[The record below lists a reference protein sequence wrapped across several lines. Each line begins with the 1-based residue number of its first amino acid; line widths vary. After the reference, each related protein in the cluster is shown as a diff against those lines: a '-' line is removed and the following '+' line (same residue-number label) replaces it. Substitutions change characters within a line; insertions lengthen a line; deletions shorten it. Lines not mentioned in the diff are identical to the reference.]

1 MKRFSGL
8 LLIAALVSS
17 VAFGQLTITST
28 TPANGATN
36 VSLSTTVSITFSAP
50 LDDSWGLNMD
60 RGAFTNANITG
71 SPTYSLDKRTV
82 SFPVTLTAGKVH
94 FFVVSYAKAGDGT
107 TLAVPYGFYFTPG
120 TAFPTATVSGTV
132 TAGTSGVDPSRSLVV
147 LSRTDPSGDDPDLFI
162 GTVADASGAFTVPY
176 VANGGYY
183 PIAAKDTDNDGSIN
197 PEGGDALGFGDSI
210 TVSGANITGVQIALR
225 SFPPLNWQA
234 AIDSAAVLAA
244 ALPADRELRL
254 VRAWTIDTIGRSPE
268 WTFYYVSPSLSI
280 GAEIQIRNMST
291 SVNMLDPWWYSWM
304 TSMKPITNLAGAASA
319 SAFITNVENAGG
331 RVFRREAHPDS
342 LTLST
347 QLYLGDLANSELGH
361 LVTDNSKLYWGA
373 VYTWGV
379 EKESTYTGYRS
390 MHFLGDYFNGF
401 ILGTTDVRPV
411 ETGMVPEQMALQQNY
426 PNPFNPATKI
436 GFSLPVAGQTSLKVF
451 NLVGQEVATLLEGAY
466 DRGNYE
472 VPFDG
477 ARLPSGMY
485 IYVLRSNGS
494 TLVQKM
500 ALVK

>member
-1 MKRFSGL
+1 MKRFSTL
-8 LLIAALVSS
+8 LLVAAVVSS

-28 TPANGATN
+28 TPTNGTTN

-60 RGAFTNANITG
+60 RGAFTNADITG

-82 SFPVTLTAGKVH
+82 NFPVTLTAGQVY

-107 TLAVPYGFYFTPG
+107 TLTVPYVFYFTPG
-120 TAFPTATVSGTV
+120 SAFPTTTVSGTV
-132 TAGTSGVDPSRSLVV
+132 TAGTAGVDPSHCLVV
-147 LSRTDPSGDDPDLFI
+147 LSRTDPNNDDPDLFM
-162 GTVADASGAFTVPY
+162 GTVAEASGAFTLPY

-183 PIAAKDTDNDGSIN
+183 PIAAKDVDNDGSIN
-197 PEGGDALGFGDSI
+197 AKSGDALGFSDSI
-210 TVSGANITGVQIALR
+210 TVSGTNITGVQIALR
-225 SFPPLNWQA
+225 SYPSLYWQA

-244 ALPADRELRL
+244 ALPADRELRF
-254 VRAWTIDTIGRSPE
+254 VQAWNIDSLGRSPE
-268 WTFYYVSPSLSI
+268 WSFFYVSPSLSI

-331 RVFRREAHPDS
+331 RLFRREAHPDS

-347 QLYLGDLANSELGH
+347 HIYLGDLANSELGH
-361 LVTDNSKLYWGA
+361 LVTNNNILYWGA

-379 EKESTYTGYRS
+379 EKETTYTGYKS

-411 ETGMVPEQMALQQNY
+411 ETGTVPEKMALQQNY

-436 GFSLPVAGQTSLKVF
+436 GFSLPVAGQASLKVF
-451 NLVGQEVATLLEGAY
+451 NLVGQEVATLFEGTY
-466 DRGNYE
+466 DRGTYE
-472 VPFDG
+472 VQFDG